1 MKHFINQWSLLTSD
15 EKILEIVSGYKIEWS
30 VEPLVQNFP
39 PYQCHMNTS
48 EQLAIDMEISRLLA
62 LQVFVKPQ
70 HEEGE
75 FLSTVFTRPKKSG
88 GFRMILNLAKL
99 NEFVEYH
106 HFKMDTLDSAM
117 KLIDTDCYVASV
129 DLQDAYYSMPIHV
142 EYQKYLKF
150 IWRGTLYQFTALPNG
165 LSCGPRIFTKLLK
178 VSFSHLRKLGHI
190 VTGYIDDTLIIAQ
203 SKQQAYSAVSD
214 TVRVLRDLGFVVHPQ
229 KSVLEPVQEI
239 TYLGCVLNSILMT
252 SQLTVDRQHEIR
264 DLGHK
269 LLGRQDLPIYEVAT
283 FVGKIVAAFPG
294 AQYGKLH
301 YRALEKDKSCA
312 LMLFKGN
319 YQARMNLSEDAKVE
333 IRWWILNITQ
343 CTRTLLERTPSLR
356 HQTDA
361 SGLGWGASDGTT
373 HIGGKWNESEQL
385 RANINQINYLELLA
399 VFHALKAFCCELS
412 NAHVVVQVDNT
423 TAVAYINGMGGSKS
437 KDCNSLAK
445 HLWGWCISRNI
456 QVTAIH
462 IPGASN
468 KVADY
473 KSRHFK
479 VETEWKLDRKVF
491 DGLCSR
497 FGVPEIDLF
506 ASRLNAQLDR
516 FVSWAP
522 DPDAESVDAFSLNWR
537 FFAFY
542 TFPPFCLISRCLKKI
557 RTDEA
562 TGLMIV
568 PYWPTQH

>member
-1 MKHFINQWSLLTSD
+1 M
-15 EKILEIVSGYKIEWS
+15 
-30 VEPLVQNFP
+30 
-39 PYQCHMNTS
+39 
-48 EQLAIDMEISRLLA
+48 
-62 LQVFVKPQ
+62 
-70 HEEGE
+70 
-75 FLSTVFTRPKKSG
+75 
-88 GFRMILNLAKL
+88 
-99 NEFVEYH
+99 
-106 HFKMDTLDSAM
+106 
-117 KLIDTDCYVASV
+117 
-129 DLQDAYYSMPIHV
+129 
-142 EYQKYLKF
+142 
-150 IWRGTLYQFTALPNG
+150 
-165 LSCGPRIFTKLLK
+165 
-178 VSFSHLRKLGHI
+178 
-190 VTGYIDDTLIIAQ
+190 TLIIAQ

-264 DLGHK
+264 DLGQK

-312 LMLFKGN
+312 LMLYKGN
-319 YQARMNLSEDAKVE
+319 YQTRMNLSEDAKVE

-356 HQTDA
+356 LQTDA

-385 RANINQINYLELLA
+385 RANINQINYLELLV

-423 TAVAYINGMGGSKS
+423 TAVAYINDMGGSKS
-437 KDCNSLAK
+437 KDCNLLAK
-445 HLWGWCISRNI
+445 HLWGWCISRDM

-522 DPDAESVDAFSLNWR
+522 DPDAESVDAFCLNWR

-542 TFPPFCLISRCLKKI
+542 AFPPFCLISRCLKKI
-557 RTDEA
+557 RTDKA

-568 PYWPTQH
+568 PYWSTQHWFPRLVDMLIEFPLILPKSKRLLSQPTLGELHPLCNKLYLVCCRLSGNSTKIEDFHQKFVKFSSSLGGDRHLSSTSQACRDGFVFVHNGQRIPFERMSV